1 MIQIKDWIAIIPEQ
15 ERRIA
20 YVGENASE
28 SRQFRLTG
36 SDLDKYAYYLDLA
49 FDLSTV
55 TTTAKR
61 QKETTSQNV
70 QETVGTNQSQ
80 SVSTKTTENA
90 VLSETTVDCDAKTDV
105 VPLSMLRDAEGVTL
119 TWTILAQHTQLP
131 GALQAT
137 LRAVSSDGCVK
148 KSATMTF
155 EVEPAV
161 IATAA
166 KPPVLSEAEQI
177 IQNMENQYSKYVKKA
192 TECEEQIEYLTSSAT
207 SQCRSNL
214 NESYAYMLDAT
225 NAATAA
231 AGSKTAAQEARTA
244 AESAADTATAKATA
258 AAGSATAANNSA
270 TSAAASAAAAESSA
284 ENAAASA
291 TAAEGAATNVFHAL
305 RVKKR
310 GGTVR
315 IDDAVPV
322 QHQLALQVKSKNLV
336 PQPYDFTTRTVG
348 GVTFTAN
355 EDGTVTANGT
365 ATEDAYIRLCSGVP
379 LQLHTQYT
387 ISGCPTGGGSTT
399 YTLYMTGSDWCT
411 GENYDNAT
419 PNGGQFI
426 PNKERPGGYDVCIVV
441 YSGVVCNDLIFNPQ
455 IEEGAT
461 ATAYTK
467 GVDPAAV
474 TVRRNGKNLVPYPY
488 TDGSKTITG
497 VTFTV
502 NDDRSITLNGTESSG
517 VSTYYEVSRTAA
529 LLPGSTY
536 TLTGCPDGGTSIP
549 YKLYVSAPAG
559 VTDWYTGDIFDCG
572 KGATFTVTK
581 SAIIRILIVVS
592 SGTVCDHVVFKP
604 QIEVGAAAT
613 AYEPYT
619 TPTEYTP
626 AADGTVTGVL
636 TLDPVTTLTTDSA
649 GAVLE
654 AEYSRDVN
662 ETFAALQATEAASAA
677 FAAESKAAA
686 DTAAAKA
693 TAAATGATAAQ
704 TAQAAAEAAATNAG
718 NAVQAVQES
727 VIGLVPLLINNAGAH
742 NATYRGKN
750 LGTSVT
756 AEQWAA
762 IANGT
767 FADLYIGDYWVI
779 GGVNWRIAAFD
790 YYYKTGDTSCT
801 THHAVIVPDTNLY
814 THVMNDTN
822 ITTGGYVGSRM
833 YTEGLTQAKSKI
845 NNAFGASHILSHR
858 QVLVNAVTNG
868 KPSGGA
874 WYDSMVELMTEQN
887 VYGGKIFG
895 AGNDGSTVPYL
906 YTIDK
911 SQFPLFAH
919 DPSMIS
925 NRQGFWLRDVAS
937 AANFTCVND
946 YGAANS
952 YVASKAVGVR
962 PAFAIMA

>member
-1 MIQIKDWIAIIPEQ
+1 MDKVIFEDIVAEHIH
-15 ERRIA
+15 R
-20 YVGENASE
+20 Y
-28 SRQFRLTG
+28 RLDAVDG
-36 SDLDKYAYYLDLA
+36 QDNVYDIVPIRG
-49 FDLSTV
+49 TV
-55 TTTAKR
+55 TKAGTPIRAAELNAMQGFVEEKAQTAAN
-61 QKETTSQNV
+61 S
-70 QETVGTNQSQ
+70 
-80 SVSTKTTENA
+80 
-90 VLSETTVDCDAKTDV
+90 
-105 VPLSMLRDAEGVTL
+105 
-119 TWTILAQHTQLP
+119 
-131 GALQAT
+131 
-137 LRAVSSDGCVK
+137 
-148 KSATMTF
+148 
-155 EVEPAV
+155 
-161 IATAA
+161 ATAA
-166 KPPVLSEAEQI
+166 ANAKAAAE
-177 IQNMENQYSKYVKKA
+177 
-192 TECEEQIEYLTSSAT
+192 
-207 SQCRSNL
+207 
-214 NESYAYMLDAT
+214 

-231 AGSKTAAQEARTA
+231 AGSKTAAQEAQTA

-441 YSGVVCNDLIFNPQ
+441 YSGVVCNNLIFSPQ

-467 GVDPAAV
+467 GVEPAAV
-474 TVRRNGKNLVPYPY
+474 TVQRYGKNLVPYPY
-488 TDGSKTITG
+488 TDGSKTING
-497 VTFTV
+497 ITFTV
-502 NDDRSITLNGTESSG
+502 NEDRSITVNGTATATATFQISKDDALSDLIGQTVTLSG
-517 VSTYYEVSRTAA
+517 CPTGGSESTYRMRYQQTGISSDVGN
-529 LLPGSTY
+529 GS
-536 TLTGCPDGGTSIP
+536 
-549 YKLYVSAPAG
+549 
-559 VTDWYTGDIFDCG
+559 
-572 KGATFTVTK
+572 TFTVK
-581 SAIIRILIVVS
+581 VKNHLAIQVFA
-592 SGTVCDHVVFKP
+592 GTVCDHVVFKP

-619 TPTEYTP
+619 PPTEYTP
-626 AADGTVTGVL
+626 AADGTVSGVL

-649 GAVLE
+649 GVVLE

-767 FADLYIGDYWVI
+767 FANLYIGDYWVI

-833 YTEGLTQAKSKI
+833 YTEGLTQAKTTI
-845 NNAFGASHILSHR
+845 CDAFGANHILTHR
-858 QVLVNAVTNG
+858 QLLVNAVTNG

-874 WYDSMVELMTEQN
+874 WYDSTVELMTEQN

-906 YTIDK
+906 YTVDK

-919 DPSMIS
+919 DPSMIF
-925 NRQGFWLRDVAS
+925 NRQWFWLRDVVS
-937 AANFTCVND
+937 AADFACVDSSGYAFYYN
-946 YGAANS
+946 
-952 YVASKAVGVR
+952 ASHATGVR
-962 PAFAIMA
+962 PAFAIRA